1 MLTWTSAKCSRKR
14 LLFFSDIGALRLWE
28 LSYPCGRILPII
40 GNALV
45 EDPKAVGVPIE
56 DKYSTIR
63 GVAKDKRAAAKEV
76 AAEDQQVGPTAG
88 AAPRGAPDRGDQG
101 GHPGQGSSSSESTPL
116 ASPFGFAI
124 EM

>member
-1 MLTWTSAKCSRKR
+1 MEK
-14 LLFFSDIGALRLWE
+14 
-28 LSYPCGRILPII
+28 
-40 GNALV
+40 ALV
-45 EDPKAVGVPIE
+45 GDLKAGGVPRE
-56 DKYSTIR
+56 DIYSTIR
-63 GVAKDKRAAAKEV
+63 GVANDKRAAAKEV

-101 GHPGQGSSSSESTPL
+101 GHPGQDSSASESSPL